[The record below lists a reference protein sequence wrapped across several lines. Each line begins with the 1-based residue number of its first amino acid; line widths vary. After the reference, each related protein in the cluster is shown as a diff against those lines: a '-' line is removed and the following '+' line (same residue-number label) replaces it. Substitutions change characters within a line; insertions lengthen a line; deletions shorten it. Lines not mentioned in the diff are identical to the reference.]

1 MLRYFL
7 AYLDLFFS
15 SGDTFVSYRCAL
27 FWRVSVIYFI
37 FLYSAFRTNMHGS
50 VCLFSRYLNNLLE
63 GENLDELDISSASSS
78 NNIFSNQNSLSTGW
92 KGTCQLVNQYNDI
105 YSDYST
111 ELNSLNALMT
121 TNLNELLNYF
131 SVTNSLL
138 TNLFTANFI
147 TSSRPS
153 GSTASLLPKSE
164 YEFSDMTNTSLIGG
178 KIYKDFVDNL
188 LANLLNLNDT
198 IKIYINHFLSSDAH
212 KGNINDAYT
221 NFANFDVAVATAAN
235 IMNENMLDLKDYF
248 NVLQFIVMFFTWA
261 YMFFFGVTILLY
273 IIYACKKINL
283 LWYFIII
290 LIHILLLM
298 MLVEIFMASF
308 FGQVRLICNEI
319 PRAINFIFT
328 GTYMTSG
335 NSASYPAK
343 FGTGNA
349 NMTKMFTECLN
360 GDGDLA
366 NLFLS
371 SSVTSTISDIK
382 SRITNLY
389 INMKSMVDKSNI
401 ATNNYNYLLNS
412 DLTKGIIKLETMKDN
427 LYMATEGF
435 GSDDIYYI
443 LNVIRTNLDS
453 TNCSMAE
460 EYYVIKDADCPSG
473 SVRLTTI
480 YNTTGTLHC
489 YVIPSLSSSASASY
503 VNSGC
508 NNDYINTAITFIK
521 EIYSS
526 IDSRLNKLINL
537 QQSYS
542 ITYSYLMNEIESISN
557 RINSTYD
564 MLYSNSDSSTISNC
578 GSSRFDL
585 IDFCD
590 FIGVTTEYD
599 ARLVLIFGSFV
610 GTFGYVF
617 LYSFLVVLNSLENT
631 ERDTDYDDFGYDYG
645 KKNNKIRNININV
658 NKTKPIKR
666 DSYDQDDEEYD
677 INKKNVKP
685 NVAQKVEMSYLSK
698 NNEDS
703 DSS

>member
-1 MLRYFL
+1 
-7 AYLDLFFS
+7 
-15 SGDTFVSYRCAL
+15 
-27 FWRVSVIYFI
+27 
-37 FLYSAFRTNMHGS
+37 MHGS

-78 NNIFSNQNSLSTGW
+78 NNIFSDQNSLSTGW

-147 TSSRPS
+147 TSSLPS

-382 SRITNLY
+382 SRITYLY

>member
-1 MLRYFL
+1 
-7 AYLDLFFS
+7 
-15 SGDTFVSYRCAL
+15 
-27 FWRVSVIYFI
+27 
-37 FLYSAFRTNMHGS
+37 MHGS

-78 NNIFSNQNSLSTGW
+78 NNIFSDQNSLSTAW

-283 LWYFIII
+283 LWYFIVI

-617 LYSFLVVLNSLENT
+617 LYSFLVVLNSLENI

-658 NKTKPIKR
+658 NKTKQIKR

>member
-1 MLRYFL
+1 
-7 AYLDLFFS
+7 
-15 SGDTFVSYRCAL
+15 
-27 FWRVSVIYFI
+27 
-37 FLYSAFRTNMHGS
+37 MHGS

-105 YSDYST
+105 YSNYSS

-147 TSSRPS
+147 TSSLPS

-283 LWYFIII
+283 LWYFIVI

-382 SRITNLY
+382 SRITYLY

-401 ATNNYNYLLNS
+401 ATNSYNYLLNS

-427 LYMATEGF
+427 IYMATEGF

-617 LYSFLVVLNSLENT
+617 LYSFLVVLNSLENI

-658 NKTKPIKR
+658 NKTKQIKR

-677 INKKNVKP
+677 MNKKNVKP

>member
-1 MLRYFL
+1 
-7 AYLDLFFS
+7 
-15 SGDTFVSYRCAL
+15 
-27 FWRVSVIYFI
+27 
-37 FLYSAFRTNMHGS
+37 MHGS

-283 LWYFIII
+283 LWYFIVI

-382 SRITNLY
+382 SRITYLY

-401 ATNNYNYLLNS
+401 ATNSYNYLLNS

>member
-1 MLRYFL
+1 
-7 AYLDLFFS
+7 
-15 SGDTFVSYRCAL
+15 
-27 FWRVSVIYFI
+27 
-37 FLYSAFRTNMHGS
+37 MHGS

-188 LANLLNLNDT
+188 LANLLSLNDT

-401 ATNNYNYLLNS
+401 ATNSYNYLLNS

-617 LYSFLVVLNSLENT
+617 LYSFLVVLNSLENA

>member
-1 MLRYFL
+1 
-7 AYLDLFFS
+7 
-15 SGDTFVSYRCAL
+15 
-27 FWRVSVIYFI
+27 
-37 FLYSAFRTNMHGS
+37 
-50 VCLFSRYLNNLLE
+50 
-63 GENLDELDISSASSS
+63 
-78 NNIFSNQNSLSTGW
+78 
-92 KGTCQLVNQYNDI
+92 
-105 YSDYST
+105 
-111 ELNSLNALMT
+111 
-121 TNLNELLNYF
+121 
-131 SVTNSLL
+131 
-138 TNLFTANFI
+138 
-147 TSSRPS
+147 
-153 GSTASLLPKSE
+153 
-164 YEFSDMTNTSLIGG
+164 
-178 KIYKDFVDNL
+178 
-188 LANLLNLNDT
+188 
-198 IKIYINHFLSSDAH
+198 
-212 KGNINDAYT
+212 
-221 NFANFDVAVATAAN
+221 
-235 IMNENMLDLKDYF
+235 
-248 NVLQFIVMFFTWA
+248 MFFTWA

-335 NSASYPAK
+335 NSGSYPAK

>member
-283 LWYFIII
+283 LWYFIVI

>member
-27 FWRVSVIYFI
+27 FWRVSIIYFI

>member
-1 MLRYFL
+1 MLCYFL

>member
-1 MLRYFL
+1 
-7 AYLDLFFS
+7 
-15 SGDTFVSYRCAL
+15 
-27 FWRVSVIYFI
+27 
-37 FLYSAFRTNMHGS
+37 MHGS

-147 TSSRPS
+147 TSSLPS

-188 LANLLNLNDT
+188 LANLLSLNDT

-283 LWYFIII
+283 LWYFIVI

-427 LYMATEGF
+427 IYMATEGF

>member
-15 SGDTFVSYRCAL
+15 SGDTFVSYCCAL

>member
-1 MLRYFL
+1 MLCYFL

-15 SGDTFVSYRCAL
+15 SCYSFVSYRCAL

-37 FLYSAFRTNMHGS
+37 FLYSAFRTNMHCS

-105 YSDYST
+105 YSNYST

-427 LYMATEGF
+427 IYMATEGF

>member
-1 MLRYFL
+1 MLCYFL

-15 SGDTFVSYRCAL
+15 SCYSFVSYRCAL

-283 LWYFIII
+283 LWYFIVI

-382 SRITNLY
+382 SRITYLY

-401 ATNNYNYLLNS
+401 ATNSYNYLLNS

>member
-1 MLRYFL
+1 
-7 AYLDLFFS
+7 
-15 SGDTFVSYRCAL
+15 
-27 FWRVSVIYFI
+27 
-37 FLYSAFRTNMHGS
+37 MHGS

-283 LWYFIII
+283 LWYFIVI

-382 SRITNLY
+382 SRITYLY

-401 ATNNYNYLLNS
+401 ATNSYNYLLNS

-645 KKNNKIRNININV
+645 KKNNKIRNININI

-685 NVAQKVEMSYLSK
+685 NAAQKVEMSYLSK

>member
-27 FWRVSVIYFI
+27 FWNFI

-78 NNIFSNQNSLSTGW
+78 NNIFSDQNSLSTGW

-138 TNLFTANFI
+138 TNLFTANYI

-283 LWYFIII
+283 LWYFIVI
-290 LIHILLLM
+290 LIHILLFM

-335 NSASYPAK
+335 NSGSYPAK

>member
-1 MLRYFL
+1 
-7 AYLDLFFS
+7 
-15 SGDTFVSYRCAL
+15 
-27 FWRVSVIYFI
+27 
-37 FLYSAFRTNMHGS
+37 MHGS

-78 NNIFSNQNSLSTGW
+78 NNIFSDQNSLSTGW

-111 ELNSLNALMT
+111 ELNTLNALMT

-138 TNLFTANFI
+138 TNLFTTNFI

-685 NVAQKVEMSYLSK
+685 NAAQKVEMSYLSK

>member
-283 LWYFIII
+283 LWYFIVI

-382 SRITNLY
+382 TRITNLY

>member
-78 NNIFSNQNSLSTGW
+78 NNIFSDQNSLSTGW

-138 TNLFTANFI
+138 TNLFTANYI

-283 LWYFIII
+283 LWYFIVI
-290 LIHILLLM
+290 LIHILLFM

-335 NSASYPAK
+335 NSGSYPAK

>member
-78 NNIFSNQNSLSTGW
+78 NNIFSDQNSLSTGW

>member
-1 MLRYFL
+1 
-7 AYLDLFFS
+7 
-15 SGDTFVSYRCAL
+15 
-27 FWRVSVIYFI
+27 
-37 FLYSAFRTNMHGS
+37 MHGS

-63 GENLDELDISSASSS
+63 GENLDELDINSASSS
-78 NNIFSNQNSLSTGW
+78 NNIFSDQNSLSTGW

-147 TSSRPS
+147 TSSLPS

-283 LWYFIII
+283 LWYFIVI

-382 SRITNLY
+382 SRITYLY